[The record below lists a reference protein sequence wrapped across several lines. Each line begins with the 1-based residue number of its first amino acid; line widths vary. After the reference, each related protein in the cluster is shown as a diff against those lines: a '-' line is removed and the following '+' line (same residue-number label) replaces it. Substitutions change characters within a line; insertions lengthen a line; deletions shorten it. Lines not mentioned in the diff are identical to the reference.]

1 MQKIPILLFS
11 LILFGCSK
19 DSATTTPTNG
29 SFTINST
36 TYSNITVMRIPLG
49 GVSQLSIAQQN
60 NGTTSVAG
68 ISIDFKK
75 GYPTSSAV
83 YPINKLSEISVTAT
97 PITTTGYLA
106 KSTDSITKVS
116 ITVSGGKIT
125 KLDIPAYW
133 AYNFINPKDSI
144 KVSVNSI
151 RE

>member
-1 MQKIPILLFS
+1 MMDYHLM
-11 LILFGCSK
+11 
-19 DSATTTPTNG
+19 N
-29 SFTINST
+29 
-36 TYSNITVMRIPLG
+36 
-49 GVSQLSIAQQN
+49 
-60 NGTTSVAG
+60 AG

-75 GYPTSSAV
+75 GYPNFLGV
-83 YPINKLSEISVTAT
+83 FYNKLSEINVTAT

-106 KSTDSITKVS
+106 KSTDSVTKVS